1 MWDARR
7 LSQTRE
13 NIADDIK
20 TNSDRTE
27 MVASSERQSAPSL
40 NILTDSRGLN
50 FIPNVFDSVL
60 LLTLQCTL
68 IKYFSP
74 S

>member
-1 MWDARR
+1 MWNASR

-13 NIADDIK
+13 NAADDIK
-20 TNSDRTE
+20 TISDLTE

-40 NILTDSRGLN
+40 NILTDSRGFI

-68 IKYFSP
+68 INKVF
-74 S
+74 